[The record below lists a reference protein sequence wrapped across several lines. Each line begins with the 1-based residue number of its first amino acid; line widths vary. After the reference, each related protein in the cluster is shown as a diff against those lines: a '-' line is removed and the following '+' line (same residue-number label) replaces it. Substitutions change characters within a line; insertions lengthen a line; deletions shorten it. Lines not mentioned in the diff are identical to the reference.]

1 MRDEQPQATPESVQI
16 GTFTG
21 CGSAMKI
28 APMRSRPARRQRQ
41 RKPLIKP
48 RGSANMAR
56 GRRSPC
62 AKLMICASP
71 KIRLGP
77 TATTAWIE
85 TAGSSLTAA

>member
-1 MRDEQPQATPESVQI
+1 MRDEQPQATLKRVEAAE
-16 GTFTG
+16 FTAV
-21 CGSAMKI
+21 GSAMKI
-28 APMRSRPARRQRQ
+28 APMSTRPARHQRQ
-41 RKPLIKP
+41 RKPPIKP

-56 GRRSPC
+56 ERRSPC

-85 TAGSSLTAA
+85 TVGSSLTAA